1 MIITIFTTD
10 AISDASSKKLQSMLN
25 GTGLVYCDI
34 SAHMCALRSEY
45 VMDPSKAKYASE
57 SVKSLD
63 DYIAMLEEFN
73 AVAA

>member
-1 MIITIFTTD
+1 MIITIYSND
-10 AISDASSKKLQSMLN
+10 IISEESSKRLQSV
-25 GTGLVYCDI
+25 LVNTEFIYCDI
-34 SAHMCALRSEY
+34 SAHMCALRSKD

>member
-1 MIITIFTTD
+1 MIITIYSND
-10 AISDASSKKLQSMLN
+10 VISEESSKRLQSALI
-25 GTGLVYCDI
+25 GTGFVYCDI
-34 SAHMCALRSEY
+34 GAHMCALRSED

>member
-1 MIITIFTTD
+1 MVITIYSNI
-10 AISDASSKKLQSMLN
+10 AISEESSKRLQSALI
-25 GTGLVYCDI
+25 GTGFVYCDI
-34 SAHMCALRSEY
+34 GAHMCALRSED